1 MSIKDLLIENSNNQ
15 ENRTLIF
22 NAAAE
27 ICEEMLSDNERF
39 EGLIDCDVDARGVLS
54 CIFERDALDASTYEE
69 LYSVCEEYFAVAFD
83 QWYRLESGLR

>member
-39 EGLIDCDVDARGVLS
+39 EGLIHCDVGENGGLFCAFDQ
-54 CIFERDALDASTYEE
+54 DALDASTYEE
-69 LYSVCEEYFAVAFD
+69 LYSICEEYFAVAFD

>member
-27 ICEEMLSDNERF
+27 ICKEMLSDNERF
-39 EGLIDCDVDARGVLS
+39 EGLTDCEVDANGVLF
-54 CIFERDALDASTYEE
+54 CAFDQDVLDASTLSE
-69 LYSVCEEYFAVAFD
+69 LYAPCEEYFAVAFD